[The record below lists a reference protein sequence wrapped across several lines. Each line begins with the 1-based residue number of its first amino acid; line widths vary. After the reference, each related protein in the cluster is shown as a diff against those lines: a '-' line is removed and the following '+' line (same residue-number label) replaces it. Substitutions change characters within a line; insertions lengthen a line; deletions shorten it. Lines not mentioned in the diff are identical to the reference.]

1 MGLARPSQARD
12 QDTSYDE
19 EPPLTVIS
27 EYTNGDDGGGCNGG
41 DSGGAAGTGM
51 IGGGGLGGTSGGGEG
66 GENLQMHCRDEV
78 HEPELPLP

>member
-1 MGLARPSQARD
+1 MH
-12 QDTSYDE
+12 
-19 EPPLTVIS
+19 
-27 EYTNGDDGGGCNGG
+27 GG

-78 HEPELPLP
+78 HEPELSVP